1 MEPTA
6 PEQDRLD
13 SWKQIAAYLKKSER
27 TVRRWQENESL
38 PVHKHPH
45 QQRGSVWAYRRELDD
60 WLAARVIRPEPAL
73 VTVAGAKR
81 PYAWPMA
88 VASISLLCILLVRRA
103 SEPRQM
109 PDPIPLTTLPGQE
122 YGASF
127 SPDGTRFVFHWTP
140 SDSLRWGLYVKRM
153 DGDRVTPLAVSID
166 TPPSYNY
173 SPAWSPDGRTIAFL
187 RRTPEQET
195 WLVLIDTNGG
205 SERAL
210 VRISGASMLYFGNH
224 QHVSWSHDNK
234 WLFVPMALNDEGRGI
249 YRISAITGEAVPIA
263 TGFAGYAPA
272 VSPDG
277 RYLVALRIEGMPLS
291 FQEVLLYTLDA
302 ASSVQGSPVSLYRGY
317 SVSSGIAWMSDSKTL
332 LFCNAETSLF
342 GPFDSRLYRLP
353 ALAGARLTAIGGT
366 GCNTVSVSSQGL
378 VAFGNSS
385 HTRSKMLHTGLRSAE
400 PVREFAASSRYDSY
414 PTFSPDGS
422 FVAFY
427 SNRSGRPGIWVA
439 KPDGTDLRRIMEH
452 SLLRSGPAWS
462 PDGRRLL
469 YVLGHSLVISSINGT
484 EAPMTIGAGDAVPQH
499 PVWSADGKALHYSVG
514 RQLWRVRIEGTGRRT
529 LGDSGPI
536 LSLVASPDGRGLYY
550 ARLGRKFT
558 LCRRSVDGTAEQI
571 IEQGL
576 PVASIAVTRKFL
588 YFIRGDMN
596 LYALPLAG
604 GPAEKIGT
612 IPKLEGTGIG
622 SWETR
627 FAISPDDSAII
638 WTFTEFGEVDLEML
652 RSCVDDSA
660 SRLRGRLA

>member
-1 MEPTA
+1 MGSTA

-60 WLAARVIRPEPAL
+60 WLAARVIRPEPAP
-73 VTVAGAKR
+73 VPVAGAKR
-81 PYAWPMA
+81 QYAWPVA
-88 VASISLLCILLVRRA
+88 VASISLLGFLLVRWA
-103 SEPRQM
+103 TEPRQI

-140 SDSLRWGLYVKRM
+140 SDFLRSGLYIKSVDDDK
-153 DGDRVTPLAVSID
+153 VTPLAVSINA
-166 TPPSYNY
+166 PPSNNY
-173 SPAWSPDGRTIAFL
+173 SPAWSPDGKTIAFL

-195 WLVLIDTNGG
+195 WLVLIDANGG
-205 SERAL
+205 SERTL
-210 VRISGASMLYFGNH
+210 IRISGASMLYFANH
-224 QHVSWSHDNK
+224 QHVSWSHDNQ
-234 WLFVPMALNDEGRGI
+234 WLFVPMALSDEWRGI
-249 YRISAITGEAVPIA
+249 YRISANTGEAVPIA

-277 RYLVALRIEGMPLS
+277 RFLAALRIEGMPHS
-291 FQEVLLYTLDA
+291 FQELLLYKLDTA
-302 ASSVQGSPVSLYRGY
+302 NSVQGSPVSIYRGY
-317 SVSSGIAWMSDSKTL
+317 SGSSGIAWMPDSKTL
-332 LFCNAETSLF
+332 LFCKAETSLF

-353 ALAGARLTAIGGT
+353 ALAGAHLTAIGGT

-378 VAFGNSS
+378 IAFGDSS
-385 HTRSKMLHTGLRSAE
+385 HARSKMLHTGLRSAQ

-422 FVAFY
+422 FIAFY
-427 SNRSGRPGIWVA
+427 SNRSGGPGIWVA
-439 KPDGTDLRRIMEH
+439 KPDGTGLRRIMEN

-462 PDGRRLL
+462 PDGQRLA
-469 YVLGHSLVISSINGT
+469 YVLGHSLAISSVTG
-484 EAPMTIGAGDAVPQH
+484 AGPSMTISTGDAVPQH
-499 PVWSADGKALHYSVG
+499 PVWSTDGQALHYSVG
-514 RQLWRVRIEGTGRRT
+514 RQLWRVRIEGTEPRT

-536 LSLVASPDGRGLYY
+536 LSLVASPDGSGLYY
-550 ARLGRKFT
+550 SRLGRKFT
-558 LCRRSVDGTAEQI
+558 LCRRSVDGAAEQI
-571 IEQGL
+571 IEEGL

-588 YFIRGDMN
+588 YFMRADMN

-604 GPAEKIGT
+604 GPAERIGP
-612 IPKLEGTGIG
+612 IPKFPETPTTA
-622 SWETR
+622 WDTR
-627 FAISPDDSAII
+627 FAVSPDDSAII
-638 WTFTEFGEVDLEML
+638 WTFTESPEVDLEIL
-652 RSCVDDSA
+652 RSCVDDLA